1 MVKSFLLLFLDN
13 IEFCKKLNLI
23 NTYIGL
29 DQYKEANELIE
40 TVLKNSNNSIDMY
53 YVLKLKFLRLRKTI
67 PNSNKIVNLK
77 EIQEIII
84 LIEHKIK
91 EEIDDNY
98 FLIRLFLINL
108 KLFVIRQR
116 LEDKN
121 DNKNLKNEIIKLEDE
136 FYNLQ
141 KDLRTVNED
150 IKKEINWIYSNLTY
164 CFSELVRI
172 SENGFEKLLKKAEN
186 YFNKIN
192 NSSVKYEIAFHLAET
207 YWYSATHHDTKI
219 DFATSI
225 KYLKLGLS
233 IVDQYKFDK
242 NESCITAFVLL
253 INLGIGHFQLGQ
265 NYMINCKISQALENF
280 SQSINY
286 FHRIEHD
293 SNQEFEAKYKI
304 FSISAY
310 CYENIGF
317 LRNLRMES
325 IEKAL
330 SYYEKVNQLV
340 NSEIESITLLEGNSN
355 EKLKTLEEL
364 KIKNEMYK
372 QECLKRTEG
381 FKLIKLC
388 VDLWFNLRDMALN
401 VNRKILSIS
410 YL

>member
-150 IKKEINWIYSNLTY
+150 IKKEINWIYSNL
-164 CFSELVRI
+164 
-172 SENGFEKLLKKAEN
+172 K
-186 YFNKIN
+186 
-192 NSSVKYEIAFHLAET
+192 
-207 YWYSATHHDTKI
+207 
-219 DFATSI
+219 
-225 KYLKLGLS
+225 
-233 IVDQYKFDK
+233 
-242 NESCITAFVLL
+242 
-253 INLGIGHFQLGQ
+253 
-265 NYMINCKISQALENF
+265 
-280 SQSINY
+280 
-286 FHRIEHD
+286 
-293 SNQEFEAKYKI
+293 
-304 FSISAY
+304 
-310 CYENIGF
+310 
-317 LRNLRMES
+317 
-325 IEKAL
+325 
-330 SYYEKVNQLV
+330 
-340 NSEIESITLLEGNSN
+340 
-355 EKLKTLEEL
+355 
-364 KIKNEMYK
+364 
-372 QECLKRTEG
+372 
-381 FKLIKLC
+381 
-388 VDLWFNLRDMALN
+388 
-401 VNRKILSIS
+401 
-410 YL
+410 